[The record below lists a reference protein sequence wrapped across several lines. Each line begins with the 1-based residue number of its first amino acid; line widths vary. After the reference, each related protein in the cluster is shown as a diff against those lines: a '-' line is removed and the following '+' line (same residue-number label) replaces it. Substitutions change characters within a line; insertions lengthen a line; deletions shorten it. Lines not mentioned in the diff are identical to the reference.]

1 MSKKTLVNIS
11 SNVISSESLL
21 EKLDSS
27 DQVNDITLAKLKSG
41 KFRKQI
47 QDNAMSKYLKDIVH
61 MRHKVKFS
69 RQVIHKPLEPKKIT
83 TIYPNLDFFSVQDKE
98 LLLLRASMNRTEP
111 LSGKTLL
118 ETINDI
124 LHPSDKHL
132 DFTEV
137 SDMLIERYTYNMDDI
152 RGFINGD
159 IHEPQYIKSSVTLKD
174 GEEGAFE
181 KLGQDSYLKA
191 HTFFSRIVN
200 IISELIDVNLLFILP
215 SLVSV
220 DVETSKSLIISSI
233 IESRKTI
240 GLVISIPA
248 LHPISMYKKTAI
260 PLSTIF
266 FDNIL
271 QLDYKNNVI
280 SESIGNEI
288 TKKIIIEIGLNTSD
302 YLFVNQITDNDEITF
317 EPLDRRQPLKIVEIQ
332 GPDAKKHTYL
342 LGIYGNLYE
351 DDGHHNDLVGKLD
364 SWDISNNGKAK
375 VFWCK
380 NYFDRVK

>member
-11 SNVISSESLL
+11 SNIITSESLL
-21 EKLDSS
+21 EKLDSLDEGNNFS
-27 DQVNDITLAKLKSG
+27 LAKLKSG

-47 QDNAMSKYLKDIVH
+47 QDNVMTKYLEASVKLQ
-61 MRHKVKFS
+61 HKVKFS

-83 TIYPNLDFFSVQDKE
+83 TIYPNLDFFSVEDKE

-118 ETINDI
+118 ETINDM
-124 LHPSDKHL
+124 LHPSDKQL
-132 DFTEV
+132 DFIEV
-137 SDMLIERYTYNMDDI
+137 SDKLVERYKYNMDDI

-159 IHEPQYIKSSVTLKD
+159 IHDPQYIKSSVSLK
-174 GEEGAFE
+174 GEEESFE
-181 KLGQDSYLKA
+181 KLGQDSYIKA
-191 HTFFSRIVN
+191 HKFFSRIVN

-280 SESIGNEI
+280 SEFIGNEI

-332 GPDAKKHTYL
+332 GPDTKKRTYL

-351 DDGHHNDLVGKLD
+351 DDDQYNDLVGKLD